1 MQVTV
6 KLATREGAAHISGIL
21 AGFTLLAKRGE
32 LTLRVLD
39 ARQGSPIARE
49 ALLETEI
56 DGRTVVFD
64 LMDGY
69 FYNDPA
75 AVQAL
80 FSRADVVFK
89 RSFSAEKNRQFPGDI
104 SAKLRPL
111 GLNYYVTCP
120 GSPLDAERSA
130 KSRLKQWALSTRCYP
145 QDFEAR
151 LTRVRKKP
159 RILFLT
165 RLWDPEEPAVQQ
177 YPDLQAEWRQVNADR
192 IELLHRLQ
200 SAFPAQ
206 FTGGVSDNT
215 CARRQC
221 PELIVPDRLTGK
233 RAYLHRMQHTEIC
246 VASTGLHGSTGWKLA
261 EYVAA
266 GRAIVTEPLRYTLPG
281 GFEEGKNY
289 KTYTSPAECEAQLR
303 QLQAVR
309 LGLSMRRAQ
318 SGFLR
323 CGSVRGYARGY
334 AHGKTSISSD
344 LYAIIIVINISI
356 ACPQGAG
363 KIMHM
368 MLDVRH

>member
-6 KLATREGAAHISGIL
+6 KLSTREGAAHISGIL

-32 LTLRVLD
+32 LTLRVQD
-39 ARQGSPIARE
+39 ARQGNPLARE

-69 FYNDPA
+69 FYNDPT
-75 AVQAL
+75 AVLAL

-104 SAKLRPL
+104 PAKLRPL

-120 GSPLDAERSA
+120 GSPLEAERGV

-200 SAFPAQ
+200 SAFP
-206 FTGGVSDNT
+206 
-215 CARRQC
+215 
-221 PELIVPDRLTGK
+221 
-233 RAYLHRMQHTEIC
+233 
-246 VASTGLHGSTGWKLA
+246 
-261 EYVAA
+261 
-266 GRAIVTEPLRYTLPG
+266 
-281 GFEEGKNY
+281 
-289 KTYTSPAECEAQLR
+289 
-303 QLQAVR
+303 
-309 LGLSMRRAQ
+309 
-318 SGFLR
+318 
-323 CGSVRGYARGY
+323 
-334 AHGKTSISSD
+334 
-344 LYAIIIVINISI
+344 
-356 ACPQGAG
+356 
-363 KIMHM
+363 
-368 MLDVRH
+368 

>member
-1 MQVTV
+1 MKVTV

-21 AGFTLLAKRGE
+21 GGLYPAGKARG
-32 LTLRVLD
+32 TDFAGVGR
-39 ARQGSPIARE
+39 AAGSPHCPGGA
-49 ALLETEI
+49 AETEI

-192 IELLHRLQ
+192 IELL
-200 SAFPAQ
+200 APA
-206 FTGGVSDNT
+206 
-215 CARRQC
+215 A
-221 PELIVPDRLTGK
+221 K
-233 RAYLHRMQHTEIC
+233 R
-246 VASTGLHGSTGWKLA
+246 
-261 EYVAA
+261 
-266 GRAIVTEPLRYTLPG
+266 LPG
-281 GFEEGKNY
+281 AVHRRRVRQHLC
-289 KTYTSPAECEAQLR
+289 PA
-303 QLQAVR
+303 AVP
-309 LGLSMRRAQ
+309 GTD
-318 SGFLR
+318 R
-323 CGSVRGYARGY
+323 CR
-334 AHGKTSISSD
+334 T
-344 LYAIIIVINISI
+344 
-356 ACPQGAG
+356 C
-363 KIMHM
+363 
-368 MLDVRH
+368 

>member
-56 DGRTVVFD
+56 NGRTVVFD

-75 AVQAL
+75 AVLAL

-120 GSPLDAERSA
+120 GSPLEAERSA

-151 LTRVRKKP
+151 LIRVRKKP

-177 YPDLQAEWRQVNADR
+177 YPDLQTEWRQVNADR

-221 PELIVPDRLTGK
+221 PELIGAGQADRQARLPAPDAAHRDLCGFYRTARLY
-233 RAYLHRMQHTEIC
+233 RLE
-246 VASTGLHGSTGWKLA
+246 
-261 EYVAA
+261 A
-266 GRAIVTEPLRYTLPG
+266 GRVCG
-281 GFEEGKNY
+281 GGTCY
-289 KTYTSPAECEAQLR
+289 CYRAA
-303 QLQAVR
+303 AVHLAGR
-309 LGLSMRRAQ
+309 L
-318 SGFLR
+318 
-323 CGSVRGYARGY
+323 
-334 AHGKTSISSD
+334 
-344 LYAIIIVINISI
+344 
-356 ACPQGAG
+356 
-363 KIMHM
+363 
-368 MLDVRH
+368 

>member
-1 MQVTV
+1 MQVTI
-6 KLATREGAAHISGIL
+6 KLATREGAAHVSGIL

-32 LTLRVLD
+32 LTLRVQD
-39 ARQGSPIARE
+39 ERQGSPLARE

-56 DGRTVVFD
+56 NGRTVVFD

-75 AVQAL
+75 AVLAL

-89 RSFSAEKNRQFPGDI
+89 RSFSAEKNRQFPDGI
-104 SAKLRPL
+104 PAKLRPL

-120 GSPLDAERSA
+120 GSPLEAERSA

-145 QDFEAR
+145 QDFEAC

-165 RLWDPEEPAVQQ
+165 RLWDSDEPAVRQ
-177 YPDLQAEWRQVNADR
+177 YPELQAEWRQVNADR

-200 SAFPAQ
+200 SAFPEQ
-206 FTGGVSDNT
+206 FTGGVSDNA
-215 CARRQC
+215 CARQLC
-221 PELIVPDRLTGK
+221 PELIVPDKLTGK

-289 KTYTSPAECEAQLR
+289 KTYTSPAECEEQLR
-303 QLQAVR
+303 QLLTDPAAILAMAQHNAAYYQAWLRPEQQVR
-309 LGLSMRRAQ
+309 QA
-318 SGFLR
+318 LR
-323 CGSVRGYARGY
+323 QLETGE
-334 AHGKTSISSD
+334 
-344 LYAIIIVINISI
+344 
-356 ACPQGAG
+356 
-363 KIMHM
+363 M
-368 MLDVRH
+368 